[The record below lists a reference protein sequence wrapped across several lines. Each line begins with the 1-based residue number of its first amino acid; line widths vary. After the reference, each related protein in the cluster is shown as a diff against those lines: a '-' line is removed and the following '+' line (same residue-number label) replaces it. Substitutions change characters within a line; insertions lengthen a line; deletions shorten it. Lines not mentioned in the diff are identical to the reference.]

1 MYRIV
6 GWLMNM
12 KTMTEHLIITL
23 RVGDRFYRLKIKRKD
38 EKKYRDAVD
47 VIEKKTNQYRDFFSG
62 SETHELTEIDYM
74 AMTTIQALS
83 EHEELDAKNKLFE
96 SKLNALTLE
105 LEAYLKQV
113 SK

>member
-1 MYRIV
+1 MDD
-6 GWLMNM
+6 N
-12 KTMTEHLIITL
+12 LIITL
-23 RVGDRFYRLKIKRKD
+23 RVADRFYRLKIKRKD
-38 EKKYRDAVD
+38 EKKFRDAAD

-62 SETHELTEIDYM
+62 SEAHELTERDYM
-74 AMTTIQALS
+74 AMTAIQALS

-96 SKLNALTLE
+96 TKVNKLTQE